1 MYWKYDI
8 ESSCFVI
15 DIGYGKIV
23 TARYSLRLFLVA
35 IYFLNFYL
43 IVIRIDIL
51 WLCTLCHKQS
61 DVKTKS
67 SLWISSLR
75 TPIQAA
81 LKNNIFLSHRLY
93 AVIGIFSLLGN
104 IILLFTDFTL
114 FWMEISFLIY
124 HISIS
129 NPDKS
134 HSGFISDNFIFP
146 GCFISFLFATSVGI
160 FFLSIIVEKKLQSFL
175 FDKFKSRMDKSHES
189 IHHQPIQQLDVDI
202 PELRDFV

>member
-1 MYWKYDI
+1 M
-8 ESSCFVI
+8 V
-15 DIGYGKIV
+15 
-23 TARYSLRLFLVA
+23 ARYSFRLFLVA

-43 IVIRIDIL
+43 IVIRIDVLFISSIL
-51 WLCTLCHKQS
+51 IYKLC
-61 DVKTKS
+61 
-67 SLWISSLR
+67 LWISILR

-114 FWMEISFLIY
+114 FWMEISHLIY
-124 HISIS
+124 HISVS
-129 NPDKS
+129 DEDKS
-134 HSGFISDNFIFP
+134 HSAFMFDNFIFP

-175 FDKFKSRMDKSHES
+175 FDKFKSRVDKSHDS
-189 IHHQPIQQLDVDI
+189 VHHQPIQQLDVDI
-202 PELRDFV
+202 SEIQDFV

>member
-1 MYWKYDI
+1 MIWAISQQRQLVSFYIRVAEIYLGILNALDLI
-8 ESSCFVI
+8 IQYESYCM
-15 DIGYGKIV
+15 
-23 TARYSLRLFLVA
+23 
-35 IYFLNFYL
+35 IYTT
-43 IVIRIDIL
+43 DT
-51 WLCTLCHKQS
+51 C
-61 DVKTKS
+61 
-67 SLWISSLR
+67 LWISILR

-114 FWMEISFLIY
+114 FWMEIAFLIY

-189 IHHQPIQQLDVDI
+189 SHHQPIQQLDVDI